1 VIGGAT
7 QPGLGVAVQA
17 VVVGVVLVAAGAID
31 IATVV
36 RV

>member
-1 VIGGAT
+1 M
-7 QPGLGVAVQA
+7 QPGLGVAVLA
-17 VVVGVVLVAAGAID
+17 VVGVALVATGAID